1 MEIEIKTALYQRMN
15 KKTVMPA
22 FLRMHSTVNMDV
34 GYGC

>member
-15 KKTVMPA
+15 EKTVMHA
-22 FLRMHSTVNMDV
+22 FLRVYSTVNMDV